1 MKCMKK
7 HIFEHFVENKLTGV
21 TSVGERGQ
29 IVIPAKIRQD
39 LKLKKGEK
47 MFVFA
52 RNDRFIGLI
61 KIDEMS
67 GFLKKILSKIEG
79 GQE

>member
-1 MKCMKK
+1 MKK

-29 IVIPAKIRQD
+29 IVIPAEIRKD

-47 MFVFA
+47 LFVFA
-52 RNDRFIGLI
+52 RHDRFIGLI

-67 GFLKKILSKIEG
+67 GFLKRILSKIEG
-79 GQE
+79 ERE

>member
-7 HIFEHFVENKLTGV
+7 HIFEHFVDDKLTGV
-21 TSVGERGQ
+21 TSVGQRGQ

-39 LKLKKGEK
+39 LKLQRGEK
-47 MFVFA
+47 LFVFA
-52 RNDRFIGLI
+52 KNRHFIGLI
-61 KIDEMS
+61 KIEEMS

-79 GQE
+79 GQK

>member
-1 MKCMKK
+1 
-7 HIFEHFVENKLTGV
+7 
-21 TSVGERGQ
+21 
-29 IVIPAKIRQD
+29 
-39 LKLKKGEK
+39 